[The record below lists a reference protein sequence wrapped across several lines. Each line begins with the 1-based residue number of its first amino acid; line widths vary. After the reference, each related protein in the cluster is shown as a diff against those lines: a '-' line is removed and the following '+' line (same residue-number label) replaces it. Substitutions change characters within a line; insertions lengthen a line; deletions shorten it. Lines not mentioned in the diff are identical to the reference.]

1 VIQVL
6 RTLEGLAPWHGSL
19 RLLVDRGTGRPGADL
34 CSAGRRA
41 KDGDAAMTESR
52 VPDVSIGLPVYNGAD
67 FLGAAIESHLA
78 QTFGD
83 FELVISDNASTDG
96 TEELCRRYARQDR
109 RIRYVRQAE
118 NIGAN
123 ANYNEVVGISRAPY
137 FRWAADDD
145 ILAPEYLEKTYG
157 LLSKDDDAVLC
168 HSFTTYIDEAGEP
181 LRAADDGRGFVDD
194 QGTYVDGPDPSVATR
209 RLDSPHPHVR
219 FRDVLL
225 HTKWC
230 FEIFGLLRREV
241 LLTTPLHQ
249 RFYGTDRVL
258 LAELSLLGTWLVVEE
273 PLWARRSHSG
283 ASNNLSVWQKARW
296 SNPDAKK
303 SVLPPVTNMVRGY
316 LGAIRRHPFPVV
328 ERAQCYAAVGV
339 LAVQPDK
346 FRKLLVPGPY
356 NYFGIGN
363 KRSEATH
370 RM

>member
-1 VIQVL
+1 
-6 RTLEGLAPWHGSL
+6 
-19 RLLVDRGTGRPGADL
+19 
-34 CSAGRRA
+34 
-41 KDGDAAMTESR
+41 MTESR
-52 VPDVSIGLPVYNGAD
+52 VPEVSIGIPVYNGAD

-96 TEELCRRYARQDR
+96 TQDLCRAYAKDDS

-123 ANYNEVVGISRAPY
+123 ANYNEVARISRAPF

-145 ILAPEYLEKTYG
+145 VLLPEYLEQTYN
-157 LLSKDDDAVLC
+157 LLSNDHDAVLC
-168 HSFTTYIDEAGEP
+168 HSFAAHIDENGKP
-181 LRAADDGRGFVDD
+181 LAPADDGVGFVDD
-194 QGTYVDGPDPSVATR
+194 KGTYVDGPDPNVATR
-209 RLDSPHPHVR
+209 KMRSPHPHVR

-230 FEIFGLLRREV
+230 FEIFGLIRHDV

-249 RFYGTDRVL
+249 KFYGTDRVL
-258 LAELSLLGTWLVVEE
+258 LAELALRGTWRVVEE
-273 PLWARRSHSG
+273 PLWQRRSHSG
-283 ASNNLSVWQKARW
+283 ASNNMSVWQKAQW

-303 SVLPPVTNMVRGY
+303 SMLPPVTNMIRGY
-316 LGAIRRHPFPVV
+316 ADAVHRQRFPII
-328 ERAQCYAAVGV
+328 EREQCYAAIGV

-346 FRKLLVPGPY
+346 FRKLLVPGPH

-363 KRSEATH
+363 KKSDASH